1 MSCQNDLR
9 KWALITCTLPDCMK
23 CLLEEY
29 KFCLSDFKD
38 IPASLSTT
46 KENTHSKLA
55 ISRPCIFRIMY
66 CALKYLFSLSE
77 NYWVLYFCLGV
88 ALYLR

>member
-46 KENTHSKLA
+46 KGNTYSKLA
-55 ISRPCIFRIMY
+55 
-66 CALKYLFSLSE
+66 K
-77 NYWVLYFCLGV
+77 
-88 ALYLR
+88 

>member
-9 KWALITCTLPDCMK
+9 KWALITCTLPDYIK

-38 IPASLSTT
+38 ILVSL
-46 KENTHSKLA
+46 L
-55 ISRPCIFRIMY
+55 
-66 CALKYLFSLSE
+66 
-77 NYWVLYFCLGV
+77 VLLCEVLV
-88 ALYLR
+88 VS